1 MIFDGSGSRH
11 QAVSTVVLSFQ
22 PRVQRFLSHCEFRS
36 FDPLRRRLRRW
47 QEVRTWARLIR
58 EAESLWHVDVRE
70 LRRLGAIEL
79 SQLLDEVP
87 PTERIRV
94 NRWLIRYS
102 VETRLT
108 CPENDQTA
116 TPTTHTHQE
125 DDDIIRS
132 K

>member
-1 MIFDGSGSRH
+1 M
-11 QAVSTVVLSFQ
+11 
-22 PRVQRFLSHCEFRS
+22 QRPLSHCELRT

-47 QEVRTWARLIR
+47 QQARTWARLIR
-58 EAESLWHVDVRE
+58 EAESLWHVDVRD

-87 PTERIRV
+87 PMQRIRV

-108 CPENDQTA
+108 CPQNDQTDSR
-116 TPTTHTHQE
+116 TTLTNQDHRYT
-125 DDDIIRS
+125 
-132 K
+132 

>member
-11 QAVSTVVLSFQ
+11 QAVSTVVLSFR
-22 PRVQRFLSHCEFRS
+22 PSVQRFLSHCEFRS
-36 FDPLRRRLRRW
+36 FDPLRQRLRRW

-94 NRWLIRYS
+94 NRWLIRYF

-108 CPENDQTA
+108 CPQNDQTA
-116 TPTTHTHQE
+116 TPRTHKHQE
-125 DDDIIRS
+125 HDE
-132 K
+132 